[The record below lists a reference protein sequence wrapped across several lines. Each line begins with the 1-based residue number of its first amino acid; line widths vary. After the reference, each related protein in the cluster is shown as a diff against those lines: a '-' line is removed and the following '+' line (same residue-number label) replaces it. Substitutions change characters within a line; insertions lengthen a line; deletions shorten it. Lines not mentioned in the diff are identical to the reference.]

1 MLIIC
6 DYLFWWVIIRDY
18 LFKFCSYKLFISWR
32 YYVMS
37 KFKIVT
43 CHFSF
48 LISHFS
54 YKAKAFGKSFKGVK
68 NVYYQYYKSFNC
80 GENFDKKIFFLLFS
94 VLDKIRLS
102 SRSATTLISQ
112 QPWKHKAAAT
122 LISNHK
128 LQNNCSLKKYI
139 SEHKYK
145 NYVNSCEFID
155 NKWCFNNKKC
165 FYCY

>member
-1 MLIIC
+1 
-6 DYLFWWVIIRDY
+6 
-18 LFKFCSYKLFISWR
+18 
-32 YYVMS
+32 MS
-37 KFKIVT
+37 KFKIVI
-43 CHFSF
+43 CHLSF

-54 YKAKAFGKSFKGVK
+54 FLISYLSFFIYHLLFKQRLLINLLKGLKMCIINIANVLLVVK
-68 NVYYQYYKSFNC
+68 ILI
-80 GENFDKKIFFLLFS
+80 KKILFFWFS

-139 SEHKYK
+139 SEHKCK
-145 NYVNSCEFID
+145 NYVNWCEFMD
-155 NKWCFNNKKC
+155 NK
-165 FYCY
+165 

>member
-1 MLIIC
+1 
-6 DYLFWWVIIRDY
+6 
-18 LFKFCSYKLFISWR
+18 
-32 YYVMS
+32 MS
-37 KFKIVT
+37 TFKIVIS
-43 CHFSF
+43 HFSF
-48 LISHFS
+48 LICHT
-54 YKAKAFGKSFKGVK
+54 KQRLLINLLKGLKMCIINITKVLFAVK
-68 NVYYQYYKSFNC
+68 TLI
-80 GENFDKKIFFLLFS
+80 KKYFFQVQFLR
-94 VLDKIRLS
+94 IRLLN
-102 SRSATTLISQ
+102 RSATTLISQ